1 MAKTRFRN
9 LFRGAGSGRREAE
22 APIAA
27 QPPGG
32 GAKQPRLFAETAA
45 TAESVPQAVAPEVP
59 ATVLDTSPPL
69 SDASPDLVEAAP
81 SPASELATAGER
93 SLAEYLGAAVQLRDS
108 GRFEETETLLNEAVD
123 RFPAEPRPRVEW
135 ALLAHARRDWAE
147 AVRRWQLVRD
157 NFPNEAVAHALG
169 AVGLRELGRYD
180 EAQSLLAAA
189 RENFPDDLGIAN
201 ENAWLATHRRDWAE
215 ALRRWGRIRKQFPD
229 HPAGYTGM
237 AMIQRELRWFD
248 EADAMLTDAVERF
261 PTQPGPRIDYARLAE
276 ARGGWAEAAA

>member
-93 SLAEYLGAAVQLRDS
+93 SLAGQR
-108 GRFEETETLLNEAVD
+108 TLD
-123 RFPAEPRPRVEW
+123 
-135 ALLAHARRDWAE
+135 
-147 AVRRWQLVRD
+147 
-157 NFPNEAVAHALG
+157 
-169 AVGLRELGRYD
+169 
-180 EAQSLLAAA
+180 
-189 RENFPDDLGIAN
+189 GI
-201 ENAWLATHRRDWAE
+201 
-215 ALRRWGRIRKQFPD
+215 
-229 HPAGYTGM
+229 
-237 AMIQRELRWFD
+237 
-248 EADAMLTDAVERF
+248 
-261 PTQPGPRIDYARLAE
+261 
-276 ARGGWAEAAA
+276 